1 MRNERTIL
9 SKVITFS
16 NIGVHTPKNGR
27 RIGNSMRL
35 PFFTSVYSEQ
45 GYHSSVRGK
54 LSF

>member
-27 RIGNSMRL
+27 RIGNSMR
-35 PFFTSVYSEQ
+35 
-45 GYHSSVRGK
+45 HSSYS
-54 LSF
+54 LSLYAYLS